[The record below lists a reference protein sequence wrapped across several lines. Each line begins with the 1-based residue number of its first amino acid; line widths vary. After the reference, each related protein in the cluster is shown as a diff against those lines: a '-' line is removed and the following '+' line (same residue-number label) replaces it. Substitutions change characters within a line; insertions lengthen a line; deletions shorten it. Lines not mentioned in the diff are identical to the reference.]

1 MQEKEKKIKDEL
13 RIRPFPVLQEVKFPE
28 REEEQQN
35 KMCLEELI
43 SKTFEE
49 VKQQMCDNYCR
60 HTVNATPE
68 VIEGL
73 WDSEICNNCPLND
86 L

>member
-1 MQEKEKKIKDEL
+1 MSESV
-13 RIRPFPVLQEVKFPE
+13 RMNPFPVLQEVKFPE
-28 REEEQQN
+28 RKEEQQN

-68 VIEGL
+68 MIEGL
-73 WDSEICNNCPLND
+73 WDSEICNNCPLNR